1 MAVTVAAVLGSMLA
15 PVSVATAAGPDYSK
29 IWSPPNTALPKT
41 PSVKG
46 ANVAPVPVAKPEHP
60 VPPVWTPPKSPQL
73 VPAGHASV
81 RLGSAPGPKALTTGE
96 RPEAGDESKA
106 SGLPV
111 TVAPLA
117 GSSMAGQTVQVDVA
131 DAKATA
137 AAGLPGVAVTIT
149 RPGAGDDAP
158 VRLDIDAS
166 SLDAA
171 FGANWAARA
180 HLVVMP
186 ECATTTP
193 QVPGCLKQ
201 TPLDSHYDPS
211 TKKLVADVPLTGTGT
226 AKSATVKAST
236 TTADGAARAVYA
248 DSTTTSTTVVAVS
261 GSSSGAGTYSAT
273 SLNPSQ
279 AWTAGGSSGA
289 FTYSYPVQSP
299 PALGGSAPSVALGYD
314 SSSVDGK
321 TSSTNSQASWI
332 GDGWDYQPGFVE
344 RSYKPCSQDGITGSG
359 DECWGG
365 ANLTLSMAGHSG
377 QLVPDD
383 ASCTAS
389 APASME
395 QSACT
400 WRLKGDDGTK
410 IQFLTGATNGTW
422 NGSYIK
428 LTDTHGT
435 AYYFGLSHLPDANGN
450 PSTLGADSGSAWTV
464 PVFSPNSGDPC
475 YDSTKGQASWCR
487 TAWRWN
493 LDFVVDTHGNLTT
506 YTYTPET
513 NYYALGGGQNN
524 GTGASTSYTR
534 SGVPSTIGYGQRLSD
549 QLGNNGSYNPAAKI
563 VFTSGER
570 CIGTACDPAQ
580 RTLAN
585 ATNWPDVPLDQQC
598 DGTSTCTVYGPTYW
612 TTKWLNNVTTYV
624 RANGAYQTVDSY
636 ALNHTFANVQNAT
649 ENTQVAWLASV
660 QRTGQDAQATGGAVP
675 PLPPVS
681 FTSQLLPNRV
691 DGTNLVPARPAYNR
705 PRIQM
710 ITSETGST
718 IGVNYDSDVLVANS
732 TSCSRN
738 NNVMPATADSDT
750 RSCYNVKWY
759 PPNSKP
765 GDAPVDDWFLRYP
778 VTSVTVNPNT
788 PGATPQVTGYSYGK
802 AAWHRNDS
810 PLTRDVDRTW
820 DQFRGY
826 ASVTAVT
833 GSGTDGPQAQKST
846 TYYQGMDG
854 DRLANGSA
862 RSITNLAGP
871 MSGQVTGSNPVTDS
885 DWLSGQTLE
894 SDTYTQ
900 AGGGIASYTVNTFS
914 GPVTTATHGQ
924 GSLPSLVARYA
935 ATGSVGTSKD
945 LKADNTWRT
954 STRTTTSDSAHN
966 NRLSTDLHSADGLPD
981 ICNKYTYATGANPQ
995 QTDLLSRTIVETGT
1009 NPCTA
1014 QALQPNTVSATRTL
1028 YDGLPF
1034 GQAGAVGDPT
1044 GTQVLDSWDANG
1056 NPVYPT
1062 VQTKT
1067 YDAYGRV
1074 SSVTDPFSTDS
1085 AHTSG
1090 AITTTRYSAAQTGEL
1105 PTGMT
1110 VTIPA
1115 PAGASDVSTGR
1126 TTTTTLDSARAL
1138 PTAATDP
1145 NGRTVNEAYDQLGR
1159 LTSVWLPGRP
1169 TTSSANKTFS
1179 YSLPG
1184 IANNSA
1190 VPPTITT
1197 SILRSDGS
1205 HSVGI
1210 QITDGLGRTVQT
1222 QSSPASSA
1230 YSGRMIT
1237 DAVYDSQGR
1246 IARANAAWYNN
1257 DTAPSTTLY
1266 QTTIQRAPAQTYT
1279 VYDGLG
1285 RPVTIQSLAFGA
1297 VQSTTTNA
1305 YPGVDRTDVTP
1316 PAGAT
1321 PTSLLT
1327 DARGQKVQLW
1337 QYRTATA
1344 TGNQTD
1350 ADVTSYTYTT
1360 DGHLAT
1366 QKDAAGNTWTHA
1378 YDLRGREISTTDPDT
1393 GTTTKAFDP
1402 AGRLAS
1408 TTDARNQTVTYAYDL
1423 LGRKTGSFAGAAT
1436 TANQLTGFTYDTV
1449 LPGQPATSTRYVGGG
1464 TGTAYTTSIDSYDT
1478 DYHPTQTTTTIP
1490 GSEISSAQPFKYVYQ
1505 ASYDPITGAL
1515 TADSRPAVGD
1525 IAAETDLYSYDT
1537 NGPLSSF
1544 GAFGG
1549 VTYDVGS
1556 AWDAYGRNIRSTVNP
1571 WGTQIVVT
1579 NTYDESTGR
1588 PLQQFVDKQTAGT
1601 GAVQQTTYAYNAA
1614 GQVTAARNIP
1624 DNTPSSTDLQ
1634 CFGYDYLGRLNAAWS
1649 DTGTLTQAAQP
1660 TVGGVGSCT
1669 NSTPTGGAQAPSR
1682 TTVGGPAAYW
1692 QTYGYDLTGNRT
1704 QLVQHDPSGDTTKDA
1719 TSTQTFPA
1727 AGTVNS
1733 GSGGPHSLTT
1743 STTAVNG
1750 NSTGYAHDAYDAAG
1764 NTASL
1769 YTYANGTTTLGWTAE
1784 GKLDTVNPTVQITGV
1799 GGKCLYLQNSS
1810 SASGTPAAIAGC
1822 TSTPAEKFNT
1832 TGNVLKVYGQCL
1844 TAMGTTAGSA
1854 VQLQPCSGSSTQTW
1868 TSRSDGT
1875 MLNGAANE
1883 CLAVP
1888 GGVTADGTAVVIAD
1902 CGTPV
1907 PAGQGWSVPD
1917 QHTGYVYD
1925 ASGNQLIRRD
1935 PGKVTITLGGD
1946 ELVYSGGTPT
1956 GVRYYQ
1962 IPGGITLVRQGGTST
1977 FQIND
1982 PHGTGTLALD
1992 GTTLTESRR
2001 PTDPFGNPRGP
2012 QPATWAGDH
2021 GFVGGTK
2028 DDTTGL
2034 TNLGA
2039 REYQPSTGRFI
2050 NPDLLL
2056 NTDDPQQ
2063 WNGYGYGNNDPVNR
2077 SDPSGL
2083 MVADPT
2089 TGLGFGTVSQ
2099 MDDYHNDHPAPDP
2112 ICTPGTPGC
2121 FGPVVPTSTSTS
2133 TPTPVCRPG
2142 TSGCY
2147 GPVLPKKTL
2156 FPAPSQPLH
2165 DSLECG
2171 SERTYSEMACTAIA
2185 MAAIPLGL
2193 AQGTVQAVG
2202 SASTTFSQQMRA
2214 GKTSQIRSRGAQGM
2228 NYLRRNS
2235 DVQKFGSLGRS
2246 DGWTLFG
2253 RTLSG
2258 VGAAQAAMSGY
2269 DGARDN
2275 GATVARSAAIG
2286 ITEAGVDF
2294 VIADVVGTTL
2304 VRAGIAGGGLVG
2316 GGVPGAVV
2324 GGVAGAVAAAYVT
2337 TYVTNYTNDLIS
2349 NAYGMIPPS
2358 KWF

>member
-1 MAVTVAAVLGSMLA
+1 S
-15 PVSVATAAGPDYSK
+15 
-29 IWSPPNTALPKT
+29 
-41 PSVKG
+41 
-46 ANVAPVPVAKPEHP
+46 
-60 VPPVWTPPKSPQL
+60 
-73 VPAGHASV
+73 
-81 RLGSAPGPKALTTGE
+81 SA
-96 RPEAGDESKA
+96 
-106 SGLPV
+106 
-111 TVAPLA
+111 
-117 GSSMAGQTVQVDVA
+117 
-131 DAKATA
+131 
-137 AAGLPGVAVTIT
+137 
-149 RPGAGDDAP
+149 
-158 VRLDIDAS
+158 
-166 SLDAA
+166 
-171 FGANWAARA
+171 
-180 HLVVMP
+180 
-186 ECATTTP
+186 
-193 QVPGCLKQ
+193 
-201 TPLDSHYDPS
+201 
-211 TKKLVADVPLTGTGT
+211 
-226 AKSATVKAST
+226 
-236 TTADGAARAVYA
+236 
-248 DSTTTSTTVVAVS
+248 
-261 GSSSGAGTYSAT
+261 
-273 SLNPSQ
+273 
-279 AWTAGGSSGA
+279 
-289 FTYSYPVQSP
+289 
-299 PALGGSAPSVALGYD
+299 
-314 SSSVDGK
+314 VDGK

-344 RSYKPCSQDGITGSG
+344 RSYKPCSQDGIAGSG

-365 ANLTLSMAGHSG
+365 ANLTLSLAGHAG
-377 QLVPDD
+377 QLVPND
-383 ASCTAS
+383 ASCTTG

-400 WRLKGDDGTK
+400 WRLKDDDGTK

-450 PSTLGADSGSAWTV
+450 PTALGADSGSAWTV

-524 GTGASTSYTR
+524 GTGTSTSYTR
-534 SGVPSTIGYGQRLSD
+534 SGVPATIGYGQHLSD

-563 VFTSGER
+563 VFTPSER
-570 CIGTACDPAQ
+570 CTATTPSNACDPSQ

-585 ATNWPDVPLDQQC
+585 AANWPDVPLDQQC

-612 TTKWLNNVTTYV
+612 TTKWLSSIATQV
-624 RANGAYQTVDSY
+624 RVNGAYQTVDSY
-636 ALNHTFANVQNAT
+636 ALNHQFANVQNAT
-649 ENTQVAWLASV
+649 ENTQVPWLASV
-660 QRTGQDAQATGGAVP
+660 QRTGQDTQATGGAVP

-705 PRIQM
+705 PRIQL
-710 ITSETGST
+710 ITTETGST
-718 IGVNYDSDVLVANS
+718 ISVNYDSNVLVANS
-732 TSCSRN
+732 TSCSRV

-759 PPNSKP
+759 LPNSKP

-788 PGATPQVTGYSYGK
+788 AGSTPQATSYSYGK

-810 PLTRDVDRTW
+810 PLTQDAARTW

-833 GSGTDGPQAQKST
+833 GSGTDGPQSQKST

-854 DRLANGSA
+854 DLLANGTT

-871 MSGQVTGSNPVTDS
+871 MSGQVTGTNPVTDS
-885 DWLSGQTLE
+885 DWLAGRTLE
-894 SDTYTQ
+894 SDSYAQ
-900 AGGGIASYTVNTFS
+900 ANGSIVSYAVNTFS
-914 GPVTTATHGQ
+914 GPVTTATHSQ
-924 GSLPSLVARYA
+924 GSMPSLVARYA
-935 ATGSVGTSKD
+935 ATGSVGTSKA
-945 LKADNTWRT
+945 LKADGSTWST
-954 STRTTTSDSAHN
+954 STRTTTSDSGHN
-966 NRLSTDLHSADGLPD
+966 NRLSTDLSSADGLPD
-981 ICNKYTYATGANPQ
+981 VCNKYTYATGSNAQ

-1028 YDGLPF
+1028 YDGLAF

-1044 GTQVLDSWDANG
+1044 GTQVLDSWDSSG

-1074 SSVTDPFSTDS
+1074 STVTDPFSTDS
-1085 AHTSG
+1085 AHTGG
-1090 AITTTRYSAAQTGEL
+1090 ATTTTKYTAAQTGEL

-1110 VTIPA
+1110 VTTPA
-1115 PAGASDVSTGR
+1115 PAGASDASTGR
-1126 TTTTTLDSARAL
+1126 TTTTALDSARAL
-1138 PTAATDP
+1138 PTTVTDL

-1159 LTSVWLPGRP
+1159 LTSVWLPGQP
-1169 TTSSANKTFS
+1169 TTSSANKTFA

-1184 IANNSA
+1184 VVNNSA
-1190 VPPTITT
+1190 VPPTITSST
-1197 SILRSDGS
+1197 LRSDSS

-1210 QITDGLGRTVQT
+1210 QIMDGLGRTVQT
-1222 QSSPASSA
+1222 QSTPASSA

-1237 DAVYDSQGR
+1237 DAIYDSQGR
-1246 IARANAAWYNN
+1246 VARANAPWYNN
-1257 DTAPSTTLY
+1257 DTAPSTTPF

-1279 VYDGLG
+1279 VFDGLG
-1285 RPVTIQSLAFGA
+1285 RPVTTQSLAFGA
-1297 VQSTTTNA
+1297 VQSTTTTA

-1316 PAGAT
+1316 PTGVT

-1344 TGNQTD
+1344 TGNQAD

-1366 QKDAAGNTWTHA
+1366 QKDAAGNTWSHA
-1378 YDLRGREISTTDPDT
+1378 YDLRGREISTADPDT
-1393 GTTTKAFDP
+1393 GTTNKVFDP

-1408 TTDARNQTVTYAYDL
+1408 TTDARNQTLTYTYDL
-1423 LGRKTGSFAGAAT
+1423 LGRKTGSYAGSVSP
-1436 TANQLTGFTYDTV
+1436 ANQLTGFTYDSV
-1449 LPGQPATSTRYVGGG
+1449 LPGQPATSTRYVGGA
-1464 TGTAYTTSIDSYDT
+1464 TGTAYTTSLDSFDT
-1478 DYHPTQTTTTIP
+1478 VYHPTQTTTTIP
-1490 GSEISSAQPFKYVYQ
+1490 GSEIGSPTPFKYVYQ

-1515 TADSRPAVGD
+1515 TGDSRPAVGD

-1579 NTYDESTGR
+1579 NNYDESTGR
-1588 PLQQFVDKQTAGT
+1588 PLTQYVDKQTAST

-1614 GQVTAARNIP
+1614 GQVTAVRNIP

-1660 TVGGVGSCT
+1660 TIGGVGSCT
-1669 NSTPTGGAQAPSR
+1669 NSTPTSGAQAPSK

-1727 AGTVNS
+1727 AGTTNT

-1743 STTAVNG
+1743 STTVVNG
-1750 NSTGYAHDAYDAAG
+1750 NSTAYAHDTYDAVG
-1764 NTASL
+1764 NTAGL

-1784 GKLDTVNPTVQITGV
+1784 GKLDTLNPTVQITGV

-1854 VQLQPCSGSSTQTW
+1854 VQLQPCNGSSTQTW

-1875 MLNGAANE
+1875 MLNGGAANE

-1888 GGVTADGTAVVIAD
+1888 GGATADGTAVVIAD

-1917 QHTGYVYD
+1917 QHTSYVYD

-1935 PGKVTITLGGD
+1935 PGKTTITLGGD

-1992 GTTLTESRR
+1992 GTTLAESRR
-2001 PTDPFGNPRGP
+2001 PTDPFGNARGP
-2012 QPATWAGDH
+2012 QPTTWAGDH

-2039 REYQPSTGRFI
+2039 REYQPSTGRFL

-2083 MVADPT
+2083 MINDPI

-2099 MDDYHNDHPAPDP
+2099 MDDYHADHKDED
-2112 ICTPGTPGC
+2112 
-2121 FGPVVPTSTSTS
+2121 
-2133 TPTPVCRPG
+2133 PTPVCTAG
-2142 TSGCY
+2142 TPGCY
-2147 GPVLPKKTL
+2147 GPVVPAPAACTAGTPGCYGPVGPAKVCTPGAPGCSGSVVPKPSPL
-2156 FPAPSQPLH
+2156 FPPPSQPYH
-2165 DSLECG
+2165 DSVECG
-2171 SERTYSEMACTAIA
+2171 SKGTYSEMACTAIG
-2185 MAAIPLGL
+2185 AASIPAGL
-2193 AQGTVQAVG
+2193 AQGTVQSVG
-2202 SASTTFSQQMRA
+2202 DLSLLYSQQMKSGSTPLIRA
-2214 GKTSQIRSRGAQGM
+2214 RNAQGVKYM
-2228 NYLRRNS
+2228 RSNS
-2235 DVQKFGSLGRS
+2235 DLQKVANLGKS
-2246 DGWTLFG
+2246 DGWKLG
-2253 RTLSG
+2253 GKVLLG
-2258 VGAAQAAMSGY
+2258 MGAAQAAVSGY
-2269 DGARDN
+2269 DGARDS
-2275 GATVARSAAIG
+2275 GDTVARSVAIG
-2286 ITEAGVDF
+2286 GTEAVVDTAIGY
-2294 VIADVVGTTL
+2294 VAGTILT
-2304 VRAGIAGGGLVG
+2304 RGGIALGGMV

-2324 GGVAGAVAAAYVT
+2324 GGIAGTVAAVYVT
-2337 TYVTNYTNDLIS
+2337 TYASNYANDFIS
-2349 NAYGMIPPS
+2349 NAFARIPKS
-2358 KWF
+2358 SWF